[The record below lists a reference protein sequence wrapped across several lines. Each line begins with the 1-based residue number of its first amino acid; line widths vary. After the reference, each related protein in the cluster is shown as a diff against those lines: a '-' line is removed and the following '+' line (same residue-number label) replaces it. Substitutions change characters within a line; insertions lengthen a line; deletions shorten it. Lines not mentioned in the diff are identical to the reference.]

1 MGIKGLKRTRR
12 QTDRHRVSRDGR
24 TGGLP
29 DGDAGGEGQK
39 HLAEKYPRQVRS
51 GRNERS

>member
-12 QTDRHRVSRDGR
+12 QTDRVPRDGR